1 MNYIKRKLQSY
12 FQSIDKLCR
21 KSISAILF
29 AINLSIYKADHFF
42 IYKTLQIK
50 KYKKYIPIFLG
61 LLIFL
66 LIFFYRIELFNI
78 LSADNSFKALGSLTL
93 ALGSALVG
101 VTAIA
106 FMLIVFS
113 LQVNIERLPYGL
125 FHTLGSDKKL
135 MSLLETTFSL
145 AILIACLSLIQNSDY
160 AVVIFLVLLESTFI
174 IFFLLYFTYERAL
187 KLINPY
193 EQLML
198 IIEKTDINLKW
209 WNKRFKRTEPI
220 MKNSNVDDNFDW
232 KKDNFFMLNPNYFYE
247 VKNALNFIDSIT
259 QRHLN
264 KGDYIVSEM
273 ALNTFVSINQLYI
286 KAKKKTFF
294 SYSPLLDTGLWDDE
308 IINKTLE
315 YIRLNFAIN
324 LKKSD
329 ERALN
334 LLLSCYVKLVKLYT
348 SIEYRTETNSKVH
361 ANLASQYLI
370 GDVEKLI
377 QLKNSDLLMNG
388 IRNIEEIIN
397 FYIKYGLLTDTVT
410 MVESIGRIGLIT
422 ELDKIQTPVVQTA
435 MNAFSNITKN
445 LLVSKNNSISFVLET
460 VNEQI
465 NMLVKA
471 ILQYSTGYNCEHSLG
486 TYFSYNNNSLM
497 HYLTDLANALLE
509 QESIGKD
516 EKKILDNI
524 VIYADKSYRLN
535 KELFLL
541 ALEKQSLSINNF
553 LAWIEQFAYLS
564 LILSTLEYSKR
575 TELEKYAIWFLSI
588 ISFIPQKKEAV
599 KYAEIFNLTETLFDA
614 GNKYIRQNLLSGAP
628 TIIHLLVNWSFEIG
642 KYDDENKHK
651 ATLGLL
657 GSSYLTLICKC
668 EYKSE
673 KLLKQIEDNM
683 EKYTLSDETIA
694 YICKMLDNVITG
706 EMNNYGS
713 SSSSIE
719 NTIMQYDN
727 SDINN
732 LLEKIKFIIQ
742 KKNGDEETL
751 N

>member
-1 MNYIKRKLQSY
+1 M
-12 FQSIDKLCR
+12 
-21 KSISAILF
+21 
-29 AINLSIYKADHFF
+29 
-42 IYKTLQIK
+42 
-50 KYKKYIPIFLG
+50 
-61 LLIFL
+61 
-66 LIFFYRIELFNI
+66 
-78 LSADNSFKALGSLTL
+78 
-93 ALGSALVG
+93 VG

-135 MSLLETTFSL
+135 MALLETTFSL

-160 AVVIFLVLLESTFI
+160 AVAIFLVLLESTFI

-198 IIEKTDINLKW
+198 IIEKTDIKLKW
-209 WNKRFKRTEPI
+209 WNKRFKRAEPI

-232 KKDNFFMLNPNYFYE
+232 KKDDFFMRNPNYFYE

-259 QRHLN
+259 QRHFN

-286 KAKKKTFF
+286 KEKKKTFF

-334 LLLSCYVKLVKLYT
+334 LLLSCYVKLGMLYT

-370 GDVEKLI
+370 DDVEKLI
-377 QLKNSDLLMNG
+377 QLKNPDLLMNG
-388 IRNIEEIIN
+388 IKNIEEIIN
-397 FYIKYGLLTDTVT
+397 FYIKYGLLIDAVT
-410 MVESIGRIGLIT
+410 MVESIGRIGLISA
-422 ELDKIQTPVVQTA
+422 LDKVQTPVVQTA
-435 MNAFSNITKN
+435 MNSFSNITKN
-445 LLVSKNNSISFVLET
+445 LLVSKNSISFVLEK

-465 NMLVKA
+465 NMLAKA
-471 ILQYSTGYNCEHSLG
+471 VLQYSTGYNCEHSLG
-486 TYFSYNNNSLM
+486 TYFSYNNNSFM

-516 EKKILDNI
+516 EEKILDNI
-524 VIYADKSYRLN
+524 VIYADKSYGLN

-564 LILSTLEYSKR
+564 LMLSTLEYSKR
-575 TELEKYAIWFLSI
+575 TELIKYAIWFLSI
-588 ISFIPQKKEAV
+588 ISFIPPKKEAIR
-599 KYAEIFNLTETLFDA
+599 YAEIFNLTETLFDA
-614 GNKYIRQNLLSGAP
+614 GNKYIQQKLFSGVP
-628 TIIHLLVNWSFEIG
+628 TIINLLVNWSFKIG
-642 KYDDENKHK
+642 QYDDENKYK
-651 ATLGLL
+651 AALGLV
-657 GSSYLTLICKC
+657 GSSYLTLLCQD
-668 EYKSE
+668 EFTSDE
-673 KLLKQIEDNM
+673 LLHQIEDNM
-683 EKYTLSDETIA
+683 KKYTLSDETIA
-694 YICKMLDNVITG
+694 YICKMLDNVII
-706 EMNNYGS
+706 EKMDNYGS
-713 SSSSIE
+713 SRSIE
-719 NTIMQYDN
+719 STVMQYN
-727 SDINN
+727 GSGINN

-742 KKNGDEETL
+742 K
-751 N
+751 